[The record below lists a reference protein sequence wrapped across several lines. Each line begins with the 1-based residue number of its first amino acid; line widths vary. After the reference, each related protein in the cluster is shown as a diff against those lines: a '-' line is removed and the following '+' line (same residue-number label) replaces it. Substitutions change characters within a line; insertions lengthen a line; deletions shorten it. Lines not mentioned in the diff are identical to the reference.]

1 MKTKFLIAAM
11 TVALTTSFAAVASD
25 APVKDVPVKDA
36 ASSPAPPTASTAKA
50 EPAKK
55 KVKPHSHVE
64 AKGGMVMSQPTEA
77 KEQPKRP
84 PHDHLKEKN

>member
-1 MKTKFLIAAM
+1 MKTKFLIAAL
-11 TVALTTSFAAVASD
+11 TAALTTSFAVVAAD
-25 APVKDVPVKDA
+25 APAKDEPVKDVA
-36 ASSPAPPTASTAKA
+36 AAPAAPTAKA

-77 KEQPKRP
+77 EAP
-84 PHDHLKEKN
+84 PGKPLHDHQKVHKQM